1 MIVEGIDGG
10 AVSAWMSS
18 NIDGAEPPF
27 VFEPI
32 PGGNSNLTYRVTG
45 AGGREFALRR
55 PPLGHI
61 LPRAHDMAREFRV
74 ISAVERAG
82 VPVPPALG
90 LCEDPSVNGAP
101 FYVMGFVKG
110 VVPHDRA
117 SGSLVPERERPS
129 LAVSAVEAL
138 AAIHSLDPDE
148 VGLGDLGPRE
158 GYIERQLRRWAR
170 QLEASKQRDLPLMDR
185 ARALLEAG
193 IPTQPGAAVVHGDY
207 RLGNLIVAAG
217 RVRAV
222 VDWELCTL
230 GDPLA
235 DLGYLA
241 NDWMSPDEPV
251 LWRSSVI
258 QAGGFPDRD
267 EMVAFYGRLTGA
279 DVSGI
284 GYYRAFQS
292 WRLAA
297 ILEGVYARY
306 RHGAMGVAVEFDLES
321 VARSVER
328 LAAEAMDQ
336 LAG

>member
-1 MIVEGIDGG
+1 MSVEGIDAG
-10 AVSAWMSS
+10 AVTAWMAS
-18 NIDGAEPPF
+18 NVDGAEPPL

-45 AGGREFALRR
+45 AGGGEFALRR

-74 ISAVERAG
+74 ISAVAGAG

-101 FYVMGFVKG
+101 FYVMDFVEG

-148 VGLGDLGPRE
+148 VGLGELGPRE

-185 ARALLEAG
+185 VRELLEDPDAG
-193 IPTQPGAAVVHGDY
+193 S
-207 RLGNLIVAAG
+207 AAG
-217 RVRAV
+217 
-222 VDWELCTL
+222 
-230 GDPLA
+230 
-235 DLGYLA
+235 
-241 NDWMSPDEPV
+241 
-251 LWRSSVI
+251 
-258 QAGGFPDRD
+258 GGGPR
-267 EMVAFYGRLTGA
+267 
-279 DVSGI
+279 
-284 GYYRAFQS
+284 
-292 WRLAA
+292 
-297 ILEGVYARY
+297 
-306 RHGAMGVAVEFDLES
+306 
-321 VARSVER
+321 
-328 LAAEAMDQ
+328 
-336 LAG
+336 